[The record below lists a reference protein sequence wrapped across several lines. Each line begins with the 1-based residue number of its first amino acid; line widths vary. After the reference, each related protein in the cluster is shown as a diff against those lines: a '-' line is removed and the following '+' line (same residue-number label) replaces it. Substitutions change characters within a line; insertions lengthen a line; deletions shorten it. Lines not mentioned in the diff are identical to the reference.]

1 MLCAAISLE
10 AGHLMHSSQHPAG
23 SIYSSYMLGKS
34 AFGKPQAAPWSV
46 HQIVGQSGTASP
58 GRVGT
63 GESRMVLEQGKSW
76 LEGSI
81 TGLVLVLSCLSA
93 SGGRFWLQLR
103 YSEEAAN
110 RRGPQLS
117 PGTIASP
124 QPLWG
129 QIPAIQT
136 TPLPVPNL
144 LGAAG
149 GNFIPWLL
157 ARGRVHL
164 PQPWTSTGSRSWQ
177 AWTWVYCGK
186 QSPHRFLCCLRYS
199 NLTLALLA
207 LQI

>member
-10 AGHLMHSSQHPAG
+10 AGYLRHSSQHPAG

-34 AFGKPQAAPWSV
+34 AFGKPQAAPWSIR
-46 HQIVGQSGTASP
+46 QIVGQFGIASP

-63 GESRMVLEQGKSW
+63 GESWMVLEQGKSW

-103 YSEEAAN
+103 HREEAAN
-110 RRGPQLS
+110 RKGPQLS

-144 LGAAG
+144 LGATG
-149 GNFIPWLL
+149 GNFIPW
-157 ARGRVHL
+157 
-164 PQPWTSTGSRSWQ
+164 
-177 AWTWVYCGK
+177 
-186 QSPHRFLCCLRYS
+186 
-199 NLTLALLA
+199 
-207 LQI
+207 